1 MFVVGVGI
9 RRMLGVVVRNGRVGR
24 GVSPVKSCFVGCG
37 RILGIERSVG
47 DGFRLRTR

>member
-9 RRMLGVVVRNGRVGR
+9 RRMLGVVVTGRVGR

-37 RILGIERSVG
+37 RILGIERNVDG
-47 DGFRLRTR
+47 GFRLRTR